1 MDIIAMASGKGGTGK
16 STTAVYV
23 GAALASMGEKVVLIE
38 LSAALRSV
46 DIITGISEK
55 VVFDIEDVLSGR
67 VEPMR
72 AVVESPLY
80 QGLYVLSAPYIGD
93 IINVSRLQELI
104 AFLRPAFEYIILDV
118 GYGSVF
124 EAAMTVSNSLVMVV
138 TPDPIALRDARTLLD
153 ASNNLPSHMR
163 LLINRVSRH
172 SVLRDGILKDLDEAI
187 DTVGVQLLGVVPESV
202 AVQKATA
209 RGDALSQLDIAWQVY
224 VAIAKR
230 IRGEDVP
237 LVYQ

>member
-16 STTAVYV
+16 STAAVYV

-67 VEPMR
+67 VDPMR

-80 QGLYVLSAPYIGD
+80 PNLYVLSAPYVADEIA
-93 IINVSRLQELI
+93 VSRLQELI
-104 AFLRPAFEYIILDV
+104 AFLRPDFEYIILDV
-118 GYGSVF
+118 GYGSAF
-124 EAAMTVSNSLVMVV
+124 EAAMTVSNSLVMVT

-153 ASNNLPSHMR
+153 TSENLPSHLR
-163 LLINRVSRH
+163 LLINRVNRN

-202 AVQKATA
+202 AVQKSIA
-209 RGDALSQLDIAWQVY
+209 RGDVLSRIDIAWQVFI
-224 VAIAKR
+224 AIAKR
-230 IRGEDVP
+230 IKGEDVP